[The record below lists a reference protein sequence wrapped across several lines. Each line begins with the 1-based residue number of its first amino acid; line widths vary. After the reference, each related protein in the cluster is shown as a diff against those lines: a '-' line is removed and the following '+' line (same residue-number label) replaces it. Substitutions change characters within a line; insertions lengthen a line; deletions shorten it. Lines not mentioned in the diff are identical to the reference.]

1 MSELIMKSRVKN
13 YRKQIYIDVCKMPF
27 IDEEK
32 NMSETREECK
42 RRPRV
47 QYFWGRQGAQ
57 CFWSIK
63 CGEKDGNSRGEDI
76 PAVTGSCGTKR
87 QRHIRVAFSIDDL
100 GDRRRE

>member
-42 RRPRV
+42 RGPESSISGEGKWLSV
-47 QYFWGRQGAQ
+47 SGA
-57 CFWSIK
+57 
-63 CGEKDGNSRGEDI
+63 
-76 PAVTGSCGTKR
+76 
-87 QRHIRVAFSIDDL
+87 
-100 GDRRRE
+100 